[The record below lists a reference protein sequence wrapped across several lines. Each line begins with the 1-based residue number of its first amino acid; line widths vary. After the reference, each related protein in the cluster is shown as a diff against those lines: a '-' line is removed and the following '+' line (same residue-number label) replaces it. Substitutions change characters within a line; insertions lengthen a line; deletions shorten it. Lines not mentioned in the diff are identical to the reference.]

1 MITNE
6 AIKIL
11 TNIEAYLIAGNPIWD
26 TDTIRDAMDMAIESL
41 KQQDYTEQIRWERD
55 IALEQLKELGYSLGE
70 KPKQWIPCEERLPE
84 PYDDVIISA
93 KGYVCEANLRES
105 KEYFLTHNARMF
117 IKTEETDAWMPL
129 PKAYEGRTE

>member
-1 MITNE
+1 MKTNE

-11 TNIEAYLIAGNPIWD
+11 TNIAAYLIAGNPIWD
-26 TDTIRDAMDMAIESL
+26 TDTIREAFDMAI
-41 KQQDYTEQIRWERD
+41 D
-55 IALEQLKELGYSLGE
+55 ALENYDGVADALNGYAELYRKLKEKYDNL
-70 KPKQWIPCEERLPE
+70 KKQNQWIPCERELPE

-117 IKTEETDAWMPL
+117 IKTEETDAWMQL
-129 PKAYEGRTE
+129 PKPYEGRTE

>member
-1 MITNE
+1 MTTEE

-26 TDTIRDAMDMAIESL
+26 TDTIREAFDMAI
-41 KQQDYTEQIRWERD
+41 D
-55 IALEQLKELGYSLGE
+55 ALENYDGVADALNGYAELYRKLKEKYDNL
-70 KPKQWIPCEERLPE
+70 KKQNQWIPCEERLPE

-129 PKAYEGRTE
+129 PKPYEGR

>member
-6 AIKIL
+6 AIE
-11 TNIEAYLIAGNPIWD
+11 NYDGVA
-26 TDTIRDAMDMAIESL
+26 DALNGYAEL
-41 KQQDYTEQIRWERD
+41 YRK
-55 IALEQLKELGYSLGE
+55 LKEKYDNL
-70 KPKQWIPCEERLPE
+70 KKQNQWIPCEERLPE

-129 PKAYEGRTE
+129 PKPYEGR

>member
-1 MITNE
+1 MKPNE

-26 TDTIRDAMDMAIESL
+26 TDTIREAFDMAIEEL
-41 KQQDYTEQIRWERD
+41 EDCD
-55 IALEQLKELGYSLGE
+55 GVADALNGYAELYRKLKEKYDNL
-70 KPKQWIPCEERLPE
+70 KKQNQWIPCEERLPE

-129 PKAYEGRTE
+129 PKPYEGR